1 MNNKERLVRIVGEL
15 MESEEDIKLDANTN
29 LIEDLGF
36 DSVNIINLVILIE
49 EEFDIE
55 FEDFELGLETLAS
68 FSKLLEIVN
77 KKEMQ

>member
-1 MNNKERLVRIVGEL
+1 MNNRERLVRIVSGL
-15 MESEEDIKLDANTN
+15 MESEEDIKLDDNTN

-36 DSVNIINLVILIE
+36 DSVNIINFVILIE
-49 EEFDIE
+49 EEFGIE

-77 KKEMQ
+77 KREMQ

>member
-68 FSKLLEIVN
+68 FSKLL
-77 KKEMQ
+77 

>member
-1 MNNKERLVRIVGEL
+1 MNNRERLVRIVSGL
-15 MESEEDIKLDANTN
+15 MESEEDIKLDDNTN

-49 EEFDIE
+49 EEFGIE

-77 KKEMQ
+77 KREMQ